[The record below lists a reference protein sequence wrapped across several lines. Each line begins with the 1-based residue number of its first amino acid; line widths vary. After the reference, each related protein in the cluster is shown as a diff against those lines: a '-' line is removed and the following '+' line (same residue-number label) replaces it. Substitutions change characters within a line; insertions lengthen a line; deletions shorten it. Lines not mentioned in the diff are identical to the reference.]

1 MKTTLV
7 TAVTAWLAGAGL
19 AFGQYGAFPPAGEAP
34 PDSAKPLVLPATD
47 PRTGPAAC
55 GQAGCCPTSDV
66 DNSTIYG
73 SVDYLLWWIKGSPL
87 PASLITTGPVSDNPG
102 ALGHGGVPLTG
113 STQDYGIVSGFRA
126 TTGFWLGD
134 GHDLAFE
141 VTGFVLPRVT
151 KTTVFRSNPNGSPV
165 LTFRYLDPPVGGV
178 AAEDAFQAS
187 APAVLSVGPQ
197 VGPYSGSVGLT
208 THSELWGLETNL
220 VGVLA
225 GCRNRRFELL
235 AGFRYVDL
243 EERLDLSFQR
253 QAIAGTGSNVIFL
266 GSPFPAP
273 ASVSSLDAFRTRNQF
288 YGGQMGFRGD
298 YCFGKF
304 QVTFTGKVALGDT
317 HEVVNIF
324 GVSTLATGSGPG
336 VTVAGG
342 QFAGPSN
349 IGRSTTD
356 HFSVVPETEISVGYH
371 VTDHLRAFIGYDFL
385 YWSRV
390 VRPGNQVD
398 LIVDTRANPVDPGFT
413 GDRVGFPRS
422 LFNRSDFWA
431 QGINFGL
438 EYRY

>member
-1 MKTTLV
+1 MKTILLTVLP
-7 TAVTAWLAGAGL
+7 AWLAGAGL
-19 AFGQYGAFPPAGEAP
+19 AFGQYGTFPPAGDAP
-34 PDSAKPLVLPATD
+34 PGDAKPLVLPTTA
-47 PRTGPAAC
+47 PGTGPAC
-55 GQAGCCPTSDV
+55 QPGCASAAAD
-66 DNSTIYG
+66 DSTIYG
-73 SVDYLLWWIKGSPL
+73 SVDYLFWWLKGSPL
-87 PASLITTGPVSDNPG
+87 PAALVTTGPVSDNPG

-113 STQDYGIVSGFRA
+113 STQDFGVVSGVRA
-126 TTGFWLGD
+126 TAGFWLAD
-134 GHDLAFE
+134 GHDLAVE
-141 VTGFVLPRVT
+141 VSGFVVPRVA

-187 APAVLSVGPQ
+187 VPAVLALGPQ
-197 VGPYSGSVGLT
+197 VGPYSGSLGVT
-208 THSELWGLETNL
+208 TRSELWGLESNL

-225 GCRNRRFELL
+225 GCRNRRFEVL

-243 EERLDLSFQR
+243 EESLDLSFQR
-253 QAIAGTGSNVIFL
+253 QAIAGSGSNVIFQ
-266 GSPFPAP
+266 GDPFAAP
-273 ASVSSLDAFRTRNQF
+273 AAVRSLDTFRTRNQF
-288 YGGQMGFRGD
+288 YGGQVGVRGD
-298 YCFGKF
+298 YAVGKL

-317 HEVVNIF
+317 HEVVNIS
-324 GVSTLATGSGPG
+324 GVSSLTPNSGPG
-336 VTVAGG
+336 VTIAGG

-356 HFSVVPETEISVGYH
+356 HFAVVPEAEISVGYH
-371 VTDHLRAFIGYDFL
+371 VTDHLRAFVGYDFL

-398 LIVDTRANPVDPGFT
+398 LIVDTRATPVDPAFT
-413 GDRVGFPRS
+413 GERVAFPRS